1 MSQISRRRADQ
12 LGDLMLHLKFAA
24 VHPQQVLFAA
34 MKDIRQSFHS
44 AGLTGSRG
52 AKKQEDSRWPS
63 LRRHPGSIHLHV
75 RNNFGDR
82 MGLADQA
89 VAKLLRKF
97 FPPIR
102 RKARRKAQ

>member
-1 MSQISRRRADQ
+1 MSQISRRRAYQ
-12 LGDLMLHLKFAA
+12 LGDLMLHLEFAA

-34 MKDIRQSFHS
+34 VKNIRQSLHC
-44 AGLTGSRG
+44 ARLAGSRWS
-52 AKKQEDSRWPS
+52 KKQEHSRWPP

-75 RNNFGDR
+75 RNNFGNR

-102 RKARRKAQ
+102 RKDRRKAQ